1 MKLLDYILIIV
12 LSVSLSYGLN
22 FLEEKLNKKT
32 IAVVDMMSLIQEK
45 TENMKQ
51 PNPEALKLFSRALEL
66 KLQKYAQQYD
76 KDIFVKQSLATD
88 KNVQDLTND
97 IREELK
103 ADGLYE

>member
-1 MKLLDYILIIV
+1 MKTLDYILIIV
-12 LSVSLSYGLN
+12 LSVSLSFGLN
-22 FLEEKLNKKT
+22 FLEEKLNKKS

-88 KNVQDLTND
+88 INVQDLTSV